1 MADGCSGTAGSI
13 GVFTVPTFVQVLPLT
28 DRWSTKAV
36 SLIELSFQ
44 LIVNRR
50 LLPLPVM
57 TQVIVSALSGAGD
70 GHGPHHVHLFMA
82 QDVAVPTYSQ
92 PKLTY
97 WLVIGAVG
105 LPAGST
111 LLKPIDASGGA
122 IGLSRR
128 MLLGTSNGLTGMIG
142 RRATIVSSRRPAD
155 RVLPAELSLVG
166 WDDDVVPR
174 GAVEH
179 LDVEQVEV
187 DRVGVHPV
195 VGDLPHLAAVSRR
208 DRRDLDVAAGQV
220 RRVDELRRRV
230 DVRVRDEVL

>member
-1 MADGCSGTAGSI
+1 MFGTVGSI
-13 GVFTVPTFVQVLPLT
+13 GEVTGVPTFVQVLPLT

-57 TQVIVSALSGAGD
+57 TQVIVSALSGASATAMGRIMSISSW
-70 GHGPHHVHLFMA
+70 LRMW
-82 QDVAVPTYSQ
+82 QCQTYSQ

-111 LLKPIDASGGA
+111 LLKPIDAPGGA

-128 MLLGTSNGLTGMIG
+128 MLLGISNGSTGMIG
-142 RRATIVSSRRPAD
+142 RRATIVSSKGETRTVSFQPSS
-155 RVLPAELSLVG
+155 VLSGGMMMLSHVTRLSTWTLNRWKWIG
-166 WDDDVVPR
+166 W
-174 GAVEH
+174 
-179 LDVEQVEV
+179 
-187 DRVGVHPV
+187 
-195 VGDLPHLAAVSRR
+195 VSTP
-208 DRRDLDVAAGQV
+208 L
-220 RRVDELRRRV
+220 
-230 DVRVRDEVL
+230 